1 MNGNGNGSPVVTAS
15 TAVANGL
22 HPGQQPIV
30 WEIDLASVQ
39 RSELA
44 RLAELLSTTTGDSEL
59 RMHLRDISGQL
70 RRVKVDSRF
79 HLSREEAGRLQ
90 DEFPFINPVG

>member
-1 MNGNGNGSPVVTAS
+1 
-15 TAVANGL
+15 
-22 HPGQQPIV
+22 
-30 WEIDLASVQ
+30 
-39 RSELA
+39 
-44 RLAELLSTTTGDSEL
+44 
-59 RMHLRDISGQL
+59 MHLRDISGQL